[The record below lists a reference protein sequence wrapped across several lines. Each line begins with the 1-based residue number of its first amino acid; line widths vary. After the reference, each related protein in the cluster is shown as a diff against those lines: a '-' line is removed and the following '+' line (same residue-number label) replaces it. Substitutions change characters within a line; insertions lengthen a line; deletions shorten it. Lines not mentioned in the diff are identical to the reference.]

1 MLRASLTDVG
11 PTQHEIA
18 VDGRRASCPVSKTL
32 RPNDLANKAG
42 RQLINT
48 VNLNYNL
55 V

>member
-1 MLRASLTDVG
+1 MKSLLTDEE
-11 PTQHEIA
+11 QA
-18 VDGRRASCPVSKTL
+18 VQSVLTYARTII
-32 RPNDLANKAG
+32 ANKAE